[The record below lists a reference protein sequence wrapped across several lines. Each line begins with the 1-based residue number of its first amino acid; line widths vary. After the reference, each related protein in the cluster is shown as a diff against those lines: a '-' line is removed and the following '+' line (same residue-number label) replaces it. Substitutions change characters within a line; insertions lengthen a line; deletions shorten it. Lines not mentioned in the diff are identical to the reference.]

1 LLRHFY
7 LKKYDR
13 LSELKKISLKKNE
26 EHRIVNGHLWVFSN
40 EIDKMEDD
48 PQSGD
53 TVEVYDVKNNL
64 LGTGFFNK
72 NSLIA
77 IRMLS
82 RKVINDMESFL
93 SEKMKSAY
101 DLRKTLYPNREAFR
115 MVFSESDFLPGLV
128 IDKYNNTFVLQVYSA
143 GMEKKLDLIT
153 KILKEDFSAE
163 NIFTKH
169 EPYFRKLE
177 GLPEENTILLG
188 KAEDEIIS
196 DGSLSFEI
204 NFSNGQKTGFYF
216 DQSDNRF
223 FIEKISSGKT
233 ALDAFCNSGG
243 FGMHALK
250 AGASEVTFVDSSAT
264 EIEKVKKN
272 LELNKL
278 SGKTEFVTSDVFDFF
293 EREVANN
300 KKYDLVCIDP
310 PAFAKNKKTL
320 KTAEKGYEKLNRL
333 AMQTINNGGF
343 LVTSSCS
350 FHLKKADFI
359 AVVARAANK
368 ANKTIQLIHFNEAS
382 LDHPKLPAME
392 ETSYLKFAVF
402 KVTG

>member
-1 LLRHFY
+1 
-7 LKKYDR
+7 
-13 LSELKKISLKKNE
+13 LKKIFLKKNE
-26 EHRIVNGHLWVFSN
+26 EHRITSGHLWVFSN
-40 EIDKMEDD
+40 EIEKMEED

-53 TVEVYDVKNNL
+53 TVEVFDVKNNL

-77 IRMLS
+77 VRMLS
-82 RKVINDMESFL
+82 SKIISDMESFL
-93 SEKMKSAY
+93 REKMKSAY
-101 DLRKTLYPNREAFR
+101 DLRKTFYPNREAFR

-128 IDKYNNTFVLQVYSA
+128 IDKYNSTFVFQVYSA
-143 GMEKKLDLIT
+143 GMEKNLELIT
-153 KILKEDFSAE
+153 KLLKEDFSAE

-177 GLPEENTILLG
+177 GLPEENSILFG
-188 KAEDEIIS
+188 NADDEIIH
-196 DGSLSFEI
+196 DGSISYEI
-204 NFSNGQKTGFYF
+204 NFSHGQKTGFYF

-233 ALDAFCNSGG
+233 VLDAFCNSGG
-243 FGMHALK
+243 FGLHALK
-250 AGASEVTFVDSSAT
+250 AGASEVMFVDSSAI
-264 EIEKVKKN
+264 EIDKVKKN

-278 SGKTEFVTSDVFDFF
+278 SGKAEFVIADVFDFF
-293 EREVANN
+293 EREVASH
-300 KKYDLVCIDP
+300 KKYDLVCVDP

-333 AMQTINNGGF
+333 AMQSLNSGGF
-343 LVTSSCS
+343 LATSSCS
-350 FHLKKADFI
+350 FHLKRADFL
-359 AVVARAANK
+359 AVIVRAALK
-368 ANKTIQLIHFNEAS
+368 AKRTIQLIHFNEAS

-402 KVTG
+402 KITG